1 MVLKFSIHYR
11 SRIVLVVQT
20 PFLRRCSTLIEERRR
35 LAAAVQSRLQGRPT
49 AYITGRAPYCGLE
62 FFVDE
67 RVLIPRSPLG
77 MMLTEGLQPWLG
89 AEEPQRIA
97 DLCTGS
103 GCLGI
108 VAALAF
114 PEAEVVLTDI
124 DPRAL
129 AVARRNVAKF
139 HLEHRIELRAGD
151 GLAALEGEDPFDL
164 VLANPPYVDQAAM
177 DALPKE
183 FRFEP
188 RHALAAGEDGLAF
201 VTPFLRELSAY
212 LAPEG
217 LLALEVGYSA
227 PALEARYPEVPWL
240 WPDLPQG
247 GAGLALLSGSA
258 LRAAE
263 AAGALA

>member
-1 MVLKFSIHYR
+1 MLAIPQDRAEWVLDG
-11 SRIVLVVQT
+11 VL
-20 PFLRRCSTLIEERRR
+20 LLEERRR

-62 FFVDE
+62 FLVDE

-89 AEEPQRIA
+89 AEEPLRIV

-124 DPRAL
+124 DPGAL
-129 AVARRNVAKF
+129 SVARRNVARF

-151 GLAALEGEDPFDL
+151 GLAALQGEEPFDL

-201 VTPFLRELSAY
+201 VTPFLRGLSAY

-247 GAGLALLSGSA
+247 GAGLALLSGNA
-258 LRAAE
+258 LRVAE